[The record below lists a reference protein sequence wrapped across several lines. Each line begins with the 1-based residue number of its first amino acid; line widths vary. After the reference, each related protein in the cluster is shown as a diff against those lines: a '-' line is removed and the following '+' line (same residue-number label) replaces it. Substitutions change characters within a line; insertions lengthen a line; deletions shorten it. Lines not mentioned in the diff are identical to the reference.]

1 MLSTAMRPVC
11 VMASNRLTRVNQLLQ
26 REIAVGIYKVINVEG
41 FDMSTITITRVF
53 TSPDLRHARVLVS
66 IRGKD
71 EEVREHLNL
80 LKKFRGDLQ
89 QEVFSKVT
97 LKYSPRFRFEL
108 DHSVSEGDR
117 VLAILQKLDAENPG
131 PGNDPQDVAGQRGE
145 EETGG

>member
-1 MLSTAMRPVC
+1 
-11 VMASNRLTRVNQLLQ
+11 MASNRLTRVNQLLQ
-26 REIAVGIYKVINVEG
+26 REIAGGMYKVINVEG
-41 FDMSTITITRVF
+41 FDMSLVTITRVF

-80 LKKFRGDLQ
+80 LKKFRVDLQ

-108 DHSVSEGDR
+108 PVGTAVVLRRLSNGSRDAWEVVISVF
-117 VLAILQKLDAENPG
+117 
-131 PGNDPQDVAGQRGE
+131 
-145 EETGG
+145 